1 MSRVIAI
8 ANQKGGV
15 GKTTTAVNLSA
26 CIANGGK
33 DVLLIDADPQGNA
46 TSGFGIDKDK
56 VRDSVYDILINGV
69 EFDEVITKTMIRTLK
84 ICPSNIQLAGAEI
97 EMVTLPARESWLKKA
112 LAGHR
117 DKYDV
122 IFIDCPPSLN
132 LLTLNALTAADSVL
146 MPIQCEYYA
155 LEGVGQLVRT
165 VNLVR
170 KNFNP
175 KLEIE
180 GVVLTMFD
188 ARTNLAVQ
196 VVDEIKRHFK
206 GMVYPAFIPRNVK
219 LGEAPS
225 HGLPIILYD
234 SGSKGASAY
243 MDLAG
248 EVLDRIAERPHG
260 GK

>member
-26 CIANGGK
+26 CIAHSGK
-33 DVLLIDADPQGNA
+33 KVLLVDIDPQGNT
-46 TSGFGIDKDK
+46 TSGLGIDKDNLEF
-56 VRDSVYDILINGV
+56 SIYDVLINNAAIAS
-69 EFDEVITKTMIRTLK
+69 VIKQTMIETLCV
-84 ICPSNIQLAGAEI
+84 CPANIQLAGAEI
-97 EMVTLPARESWLKKA
+97 EMVPMPDREKRLKNARSDC
-112 LAGHR
+112 R
-117 DKYDV
+117 SDYDLV
-122 IFIDCPPSLN
+122 FIDCPPSLS
-132 LLTLNALTAADSVL
+132 LLTLNALTAADSVI

-165 VNLVR
+165 VNLIK

-175 KLEIE
+175 SLAIE

-188 ARTNLAVQ
+188 ARPNLAVQ

-206 GMVYPAFIPRNVK
+206 GIVYPAFIPRNVK

-234 SGSKGASAY
+234 AGSKGAGAY
-243 MDLAG
+243 EDLAV
-248 EVLDRIAERPHG
+248 EVLERIAA
-260 GK
+260 K